1 LVELA
6 IDGGLHLLK
15 DLLWNLIHTESR
27 PRNVII
33 VAHALFLLCIGY
45 NAIRYEVADQAYFGG
60 DIWYYQSI
68 AVNLASG
75 EGFRIGSIKDFSE
88 YKFDMTPD
96 PHREEGYKI
105 QLKENFLAI
114 NRHYFHGSP
123 GYPFFLAGVYRV
135 AGIHPIAAKYA
146 NIFLVALAAALIPVI
161 SARMWRYNG
170 LAPGVF
176 ASLFFIFRHAPDPSL
191 LLGEPLIMF
200 LLAAWGV
207 LFTYWEKNFSIV
219 RIVVLGLL
227 TTVLILV
234 KTYPLLVLL
243 AAAFIGLNHPSRRKG
258 LAMAALYVGIV
269 AGLIFPWSV
278 YATRHSDRVV
288 LVSTQFDSLVMD
300 GNNED
305 VISGG
310 GYQPQWRKT
319 GDPKYLYNRL
329 AGSDMSSVQKVRQ
342 FYRENWTQMPRM
354 FANKIYSAT
363 GRKVN
368 VILILLL
375 FVAYYVVGLRR
386 NRNLRRKGKV
396 GDVYLPP
403 FPFFCFAVMLTNT
416 LVGFGLLRYTKIF
429 LPFMLIVSAYAPLL
443 FWEIRQ
449 ERRNS
454 SDQ

>member
-1 LVELA
+1 M
-6 IDGGLHLLK
+6 LK
-15 DLLWNLIHTESR
+15 NFMKYLIYAESR
-27 PRNVII
+27 PRNVLI
-33 VAHALFLLCIGY
+33 VALALFLLSIGY
-45 NAIRYEVADQAYFGG
+45 NSIRYEVADQAYFGG
-60 DIWYYQSI
+60 DIWFYQSI

-75 EGFRIGSIKDFSE
+75 EGYRFGGVQDFSE

-96 PHREEGYKI
+96 PHREEGYKVR
-105 QLKENFLAI
+105 LKETFLATDL
-114 NRHYFHGSP
+114 HSFHGSP
-123 GYPFFLAGVYRV
+123 GYPVFLAGVYRV

-146 NIFLVALAAALIPVI
+146 NILLVALAAALIPVI

-176 ASLFFIFRHAPDPSL
+176 ASLFFIFRHGPDPSY

-200 LLAAWGV
+200 LLAVWGV

-219 RIVVLGLL
+219 RIVVLALL

-243 AAAFIGLNHPSRRKG
+243 TAAFIGLNHPSRRKG
-258 LAMAALYVGIV
+258 LALAALYVGIV
-269 AGLIFPWSV
+269 AGLISPWSV

-288 LVSTQFDSLVMD
+288 LVSTQFDSLVLD

-310 GYQPQWRKT
+310 GYQPQWRNT

-329 AGSDMSSVQKVRQ
+329 AGSDMSSMQKVRQ

-386 NRNLRRKGKV
+386 NRNLRRIGKV

-416 LVGFGLLRYTKIF
+416 LVGFGLLRYTLIF
-429 LPFMLIVSAYAPLL
+429 LPFMLIPAAYAPLL

-454 SDQ
+454 PD

>member
-1 LVELA
+1 M
-6 IDGGLHLLK
+6 K
-15 DLLWNLIHTESR
+15 FSIHTESR
-27 PRNVII
+27 PRNVLV
-33 VAHALFLLCIGY
+33 VALALFLLCIGY
-45 NAIRYEVADQAYFGG
+45 NSIRYEMTDQAYFGG
-60 DIWYYQSI
+60 DIWYYQSL

-75 EGFRIGSIKDFSE
+75 DGYRFGAVHDFSE

-96 PHREEGYKI
+96 VHLGEGYKVR
-105 QLKENFLAI
+105 LKESFLEI
-114 NRHYFHGSP
+114 NQINFHGSP

-146 NIFLVALAAALIPVI
+146 NIFLVALAAALIPVM
-161 SARMWRYNG
+161 SARMWRNHG
-170 LAPGVF
+170 LAAGVI
-176 ASLFFIFRHAPDPSL
+176 ASLWFIFKHAPDPSY

-200 LLAAWGV
+200 LLAAWGT
-207 LFTYWEKNFSIV
+207 LFTYWEKHFSIG

-234 KTYPLLVLL
+234 KTYPLLVFL

-258 LAMAALYVGIV
+258 LAMAALYVVIV
-269 AGLIFPWSV
+269 AGLILPWSV

-288 LVSTQFDSLVMD
+288 VVSTQFDSLVLD

-310 GYQPQWRKT
+310 GYQPQWRET

-329 AGSDMSSVQKVRQ
+329 ADSDMSAMQKVGR
-342 FYRENWTQMPRM
+342 FYRENWIQMPRM

-386 NRNLRRKGKV
+386 NRNLSRKGKS

-403 FPFFCFAVMLTNT
+403 FPFFCFAVWLTNT
-416 LVGFGLLRYTKIF
+416 LVGFGLLRYTLIF
-429 LPFMLIVSAYAPLL
+429 LPFMLIPAAYAPLR
-443 FWEIRQ
+443 FWELRQ

-454 SDQ
+454 PD